1 MAPMQQKSPKK
12 WSFRLL
18 YRTVEQWVA
27 SKAVSRLRLEKAN
40 RVVPRGHLE
49 LSSLKEEDSKGREL
63 LLLF

>member
-1 MAPMQQKSPKK
+1 MAPMRQKSPKK

-18 YRTVEQWVA
+18 YNEVEQWVA
-27 SKAVSRLRLEKAN
+27 SKAVSHLRLGKAN